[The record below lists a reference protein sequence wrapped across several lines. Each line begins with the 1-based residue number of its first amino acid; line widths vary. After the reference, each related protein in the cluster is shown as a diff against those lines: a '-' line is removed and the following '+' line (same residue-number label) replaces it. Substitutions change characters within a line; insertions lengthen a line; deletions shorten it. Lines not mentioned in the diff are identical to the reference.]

1 VTNASPTASAQ
12 DATALFAANF
22 RNVHFEDL
30 PDEVVRITK
39 DQVLDFFAVALGG
52 VDEAGVRE
60 MRDLVLEWGGA
71 PQSRILVSG
80 ERVPAPNAAQVN
92 ATMAHSLDFDD
103 VHEDAI
109 MHPGVVTIPT
119 ALAMSEYVGGASS
132 RGAGR
137 LSGPVSGREFITAVA
152 VGTDFICRL
161 GLATRPGESIHQYG
175 WHLTTLFGYLT
186 AAGLA
191 ARLLGMN
198 EAGITNAIG
207 IGYHQSS
214 GNGQCVKDGALT
226 KRMGPGMA
234 VRGGIASAMM
244 AERGITGARNCLEG
258 AAGMYHVYHGHSY
271 SREKL
276 IGELGRRF
284 ESVNVS
290 IKPYPCCRGVHPSID
305 AALSLVA
312 AHDIRPENVK
322 SIVIYCGE
330 ATYGL
335 LGSPL
340 EVKARPRNFVD
351 AQFSLAWGVATAI
364 ARRRAVVDDFTPE
377 AIVSPDILAVS
388 AKIDVRNDP
397 ALDRGDQGMEPARV
411 EITMNDGAVYAEQVD
426 FPTGTPARPLSFADV
441 ERKFDGCLAH
451 AGQPIPAASARAL
464 VDAIARLDEV
474 EDVTALLDLAT

>member
-1 VTNASPTASAQ
+1 MSRTSPVTAVV
-12 DATALFAANF
+12 DATQLFANAF
-22 RNVHFEDL
+22 RNTGFENL
-30 PDEVVRITK
+30 PAAAVKITK

-52 VDEAGVRE
+52 SGESGVGE

-71 PQSRILVSG
+71 PQSTIVLFG
-80 ERVPAPNAAQVN
+80 DKVPAPNAGQVN
-92 ATMAHSLDFDD
+92 ATMAHALDFDD

-109 MHPGVVTIPT
+109 MHPGVVTIPA
-119 ALAMSEYVGGASS
+119 ALAMSEYVGG
-132 RGAGR
+132 
-137 LSGPVSGREFITAVA
+137 VSGREFITAVA

-175 WHLTTLFGYLT
+175 WHLTTLFGYMT
-186 AAGLA
+186 AAAVAG
-191 ARLLGMN
+191 RLLGMD
-198 EAGITNAIG
+198 ETGISDAIG

-214 GNGQCVKDGALT
+214 GNGQCVRDGALT

-234 VRGGIASAMM
+234 VRGGIASALM
-244 AERGITGARNCLEG
+244 AKRGITGARNCLEG
-258 AAGMYHVYHGHSY
+258 AAGMYKVYHGGSY

-276 IGELGRRF
+276 VGDLGTRF
-284 ESVNVS
+284 EGVNVS

-305 AALSLVA
+305 AALTLA
-312 AHDIRPENVK
+312 RDYDIRPDDVQ

-335 LGSPL
+335 LGTPL

-364 ARRRAVVDDFTPE
+364 ARRRASLDDFTPE
-377 AIVSPDILAVS
+377 AISSPDILAVS

-411 EITMNDGAVYAEQVD
+411 EITMKDGAVFTEQVD
-426 FPTGTPARPLSFADV
+426 FPTGTPARPLSFADI
-441 ERKFDGCLAH
+441 ERKLDDCLAH
-451 AGQPIPAASARAL
+451 AGQPISAAAARRL
-464 VDAIARLDEV
+464 VERVDRLEQL
-474 EDVTALLDLAT
+474 EDVRVLLDLEG

>member
-1 VTNASPTASAQ
+1 MTDARPTDARP
-12 DATALFAANF
+12 DATQLFVANF
-22 RNVHFEDL
+22 RNIQFADL
-30 PDEVVRITK
+30 PPEAVSITK
-39 DQVLDFFAVALGG
+39 DQVLDFFGVALGG
-52 VDEAGVRE
+52 SGEVGVGE

-71 PQSRILVSG
+71 PQSTILRFG
-80 ERVPAPNAAQVN
+80 DKLPAPNAAQVN

-109 MHPGVVTIPT
+109 MHPGVVAIAT
-119 ALAMSEYVGGASS
+119 ALAMSEYVGG
-132 RGAGR
+132 
-137 LSGPVSGREFITAVA
+137 VSGKEFIAAIA

-175 WHLTTLFGYLT
+175 WHLTTLFGYMT
-186 AAGLA
+186 AAGIA
-191 ARLLGMN
+191 ARLLGLD
-198 EAGITNAIG
+198 ETGITNAIG

-234 VRGGIASAMM
+234 VRGGIASALM
-244 AERGITGARNCLEG
+244 AKRGITGARNCLEG

-271 SREKL
+271 SRERL
-276 IGELGRRF
+276 LADLGTRF
-284 ESVNVS
+284 EGINVS

-305 AALSLVA
+305 AALALVRRR
-312 AHDIRPENVK
+312 DIKPADVK

-335 LGSPL
+335 LGVPL

-377 AIVSPDILAVS
+377 AITSPDILAIA
-388 AKIDVRNDP
+388 AKIDVQNDP

-411 EITMNDGAVYAEQVD
+411 QITMNDGAVFSEQVD
-426 FPTGTPARPLSFADV
+426 LPTGTPGRPLAFADI
-441 ERKFDGCLAH
+441 ERKFNDCLAH
-451 AGQPIPAASARAL
+451 AGQPISAAKAEQL
-464 VDAIARLDEV
+464 VETVARLEHV
-474 EDVTALLDLAT
+474 EDVRGLIGLST

>member
-1 VTNASPTASAQ
+1 MINSTASTAPP
-12 DATALFAANF
+12 DATQLFAATF
-22 RNVHFEDL
+22 RDTRFADL
-30 PDEVVRITK
+30 PPEVVSITK
-39 DQVLDFFAVALGG
+39 DQVLDFFGVALGG
-52 VDEAGVRE
+52 SGEAGVGE

-71 PQSRILVSG
+71 PQSTVLRFGDRL
-80 ERVPAPNAAQVN
+80 PTPNAAQVN

-119 ALAMSEYVGGASS
+119 ALAMSEYVGG
-132 RGAGR
+132 
-137 LSGPVSGREFITAVA
+137 VSGEDLIAAIA

-175 WHLTTLFGYLT
+175 WHLTTLFGYMT
-186 AAGLA
+186 AGGVA
-191 ARLLGMN
+191 ARLLGLN
-198 EAGITNAIG
+198 EAGITDAIG

-234 VRGGIASAMM
+234 VRGGIASALM
-244 AERGITGARNCLEG
+244 AKRGITGARNCLEG

-276 IGELGRRF
+276 VGDLGSRF
-284 ESVNVS
+284 EGVNVS
-290 IKPYPCCRGVHPSID
+290 IKPYPCCRGTHPSID
-305 AALSLVA
+305 AALALVRR
-312 AHDIRPENVK
+312 HDIKPEDVK

-335 LGSPL
+335 LGVPL

-364 ARRRAVVDDFTPE
+364 ARGRAVVDDFTPE
-377 AIVSPDILAVS
+377 AITSPDILAVA

-411 EITMNDGAVYAEQVD
+411 EITMNGGAVFSEQVD
-426 FPTGTPARPLSFADV
+426 FPTGTPGRPLAFADI
-441 ERKFDGCLAH
+441 ERKFNDCLAH
-451 AGQPIPAASARAL
+451 AGGPISAANAQQLVETIGRLEDVKDVRAL
-464 VDAIARLDEV
+464 IRL
-474 EDVTALLDLAT
+474 AS

>member
-1 VTNASPTASAQ
+1 MTTANPQTSRP
-12 DATALFAANF
+12 DATQLFVANF
-22 RNVHFEDL
+22 RNVRYEDL
-30 PDEVVRITK
+30 PPEVVKATK
-39 DQVLDFFAVALGG
+39 DQVLDFFGVALGG
-52 VDEAGVRE
+52 SGEAGVAE

-71 PQSRILVSG
+71 PQSSILRWG
-80 ERVPAPNAAQVN
+80 DKLPAPNAAQVN

-119 ALAMSEYVGGASS
+119 ALAMSEYVGG
-132 RGAGR
+132 
-137 LSGPVSGREFITAVA
+137 LSGREFIASIVL
-152 VGTDFICRL
+152 GTDFICRL

-175 WHLTTLFGYLT
+175 WHLTTLFGHMT
-186 AAGLA
+186 AAGVT
-191 ARLLGMN
+191 ARLLGLD

-226 KRMGPGMA
+226 KRLGPGMA
-234 VRGGIASAMM
+234 VRGGIASALL
-244 AERGITGARNCLEG
+244 AKRGLTGARNCLEG

-271 SREKL
+271 SRDKL
-276 IGELGRRF
+276 VGDLGVRF

-305 AALSLVA
+305 AALALVR
-312 AHDIRPENVK
+312 AHDIRPDDVK

-335 LGSPL
+335 LGIPL
-340 EVKARPRNFVD
+340 EIKARPRNFVD

-364 ARRRAVVDDFTPE
+364 VRRRAGLDDFTPE
-377 AIVSPDILAVS
+377 AIMNPDVLTVA

-411 EITMNDGAVYAEQVD
+411 EITMNDGAVFSEQVD
-426 FPTGTPARPLSFADV
+426 FPTGTPGRPLAYADI
-441 ERKFDGCLAH
+441 ERKFDDLLAH
-451 AGQPIPAASARAL
+451 AGEPIPAAQARQL
-464 VDAIARLDEV
+464 VETVARLESV
-474 EDVTALLDLAT
+474 EDVRRLIELTT

>member
-1 VTNASPTASAQ
+1 MTDARPTDARP
-12 DATALFAANF
+12 DATQLFVANF
-22 RNVHFEDL
+22 RNVGFADL
-30 PDEVVRITK
+30 PPEVVSITT
-39 DQVLDFFAVALGG
+39 DQVLDFFGVALGG
-52 VDEAGVRE
+52 SGEVGVGE

-71 PQSRILVSG
+71 PQSTILRFG
-80 ERVPAPNAAQVN
+80 DKLPAPNAAQVN

-109 MHPGVVTIPT
+109 MHPGVVAIPT
-119 ALAMSEYVGGASS
+119 ALAMSEYVGG
-132 RGAGR
+132 
-137 LSGPVSGREFITAVA
+137 VSGKEFIAAIA

-175 WHLTTLFGYLT
+175 WHLTTLFGYMT
-186 AAGLA
+186 AAGIA
-191 ARLLGMN
+191 ARLLGLD
-198 EAGITNAIG
+198 ETGITNAIG

-234 VRGGIASAMM
+234 VRGGIASALM
-244 AERGITGARNCLEG
+244 AKRGITGARNCLEG

-271 SREKL
+271 SRERL
-276 IGELGRRF
+276 LADLGTRF
-284 ESVNVS
+284 EGVNVS

-305 AALSLVA
+305 AALALVRR
-312 AHDIRPENVK
+312 HDIKPADVK

-335 LGSPL
+335 LGVPL

-351 AQFSLAWGVATAI
+351 AQFSLAWGVATVI

-377 AIVSPDILAVS
+377 AITSPDILAIA
-388 AKIDVRNDP
+388 AKIGVQNDP

-411 EITMNDGAVYAEQVD
+411 QITMNDGAVFSDQVNL
-426 FPTGTPARPLSFADV
+426 PTGTPGRPLAFADI
-441 ERKFDGCLAH
+441 ERKFNDCLAH
-451 AGQPIPAASARAL
+451 AGQPISAAKAEQL
-464 VDAIARLDEV
+464 VETVARLERV
-474 EDVTALLDLAT
+474 EDVRSLIGLAT

>member
-1 VTNASPTASAQ
+1 MTDARPTDARP
-12 DATALFAANF
+12 DATQLFVANF
-22 RNVHFEDL
+22 RNVRFADL
-30 PDEVVRITK
+30 PPEVVSITK
-39 DQVLDFFAVALGG
+39 DQVLDFFGVALGG
-52 VDEAGVRE
+52 SGEVGVGE

-71 PQSRILVSG
+71 PQGTILRFG
-80 ERVPAPNAAQVN
+80 DRLPAPNAAQVN

-109 MHPGVVTIPT
+109 MHPGVVAIPT
-119 ALAMSEYVGGASS
+119 ALAMSEYVGG
-132 RGAGR
+132 
-137 LSGPVSGREFITAVA
+137 VSGKEFIASIA

-175 WHLTTLFGYLT
+175 WHLTTLFGYMT

-191 ARLLGMN
+191 ARLLGLD
-198 EAGITNAIG
+198 ETGITNAIG

-234 VRGGIASAMM
+234 VRGGIASALM
-244 AERGITGARNCLEG
+244 AKRGITGARNCLEG

-271 SREKL
+271 SRERL
-276 IGELGRRF
+276 LADLGTRF
-284 ESVNVS
+284 EGVNVS

-305 AALSLVA
+305 AALALVRR
-312 AHDIRPENVK
+312 HDIKPADVA
-322 SIVIYCGE
+322 SVVIYCGE

-335 LGSPL
+335 LGVPL

-364 ARRRAVVDDFTPE
+364 TRRRAVVDDFTPE
-377 AIVSPDILAVS
+377 AITSPDVLAVA
-388 AKIDVRNDP
+388 AKIDVQNDP

-411 EITMNDGAVYAEQVD
+411 QITMNDGAVFSEQVD
-426 FPTGTPARPLSFADV
+426 LPTGTPGRPLAFADI
-441 ERKFDGCLAH
+441 ERKFNDCLAH
-451 AGQPIPAASARAL
+451 AGQPISAAKAEQL
-464 VDAIARLDEV
+464 VETVARLEHV
-474 EDVTALLDLAT
+474 EDVRGLIGLAT

>member
-1 VTNASPTASAQ
+1 MLAIPSEDKDVMTSAKPSDKQPDATQLFVTNFHGVTF
-12 DATALFAANF
+12 D
-22 RNVHFEDL
+22 HL
-30 PDEVVRITK
+30 PPEVVSITK
-39 DQVLDFFAVALGG
+39 DQVLDFFGVALAGSG
-52 VDEAGVRE
+52 EAGVTE
-60 MRDLVLEWGGA
+60 MRDLVLEWGGT
-71 PQSRILVSG
+71 PQSTILRFG
-80 ERVPAPNAAQVN
+80 DKLPAPNAAQVN

-109 MHPGVVTIPT
+109 MHPGVVAIPT
-119 ALAMSEYVGGASS
+119 ALAMSEYVGG
-132 RGAGR
+132 
-137 LSGPVSGREFITAVA
+137 VSGKEFIAAVA

-175 WHLTTLFGYLT
+175 WHLTTLFGYMT
-186 AAGLA
+186 AAGIA
-191 ARLLGMN
+191 ARLLGLD
-198 EAGITNAIG
+198 EVGITNAIG

-234 VRGGIASAMM
+234 VRGGIASALM
-244 AERGITGARNCLEG
+244 AKRGITGARNCLEG

-276 IGELGRRF
+276 LADLGTRF
-284 ESVNVS
+284 EGANVS

-305 AALSLVA
+305 AALTLVKR
-312 AHDIRPENVK
+312 HDIRPGDVE

-335 LGSPL
+335 LGVPL

-351 AQFSLAWGVATAI
+351 AQFSLAWGVATAV

-377 AIVSPDILAVS
+377 AIGRPDVLAVA
-388 AKIDVRNDP
+388 AKIDVQNDP

-411 EITMNDGAVYAEQVD
+411 QITMNDGAVFSEQVD
-426 FPTGTPARPLSFADV
+426 FPTGTPGRPLAYADI
-441 ERKFDGCLAH
+441 ERKFNDLLGH
-451 AGQPIPAASARAL
+451 AGEPIPAAQARQL
-464 VDAIARLDEV
+464 VETVARLEGV
-474 EDVTALLDLAT
+474 EDVRRLIELTT

>member
-1 VTNASPTASAQ
+1 MTPTRPQ
-12 DATALFAANF
+12 DAHPDATQLFVANF
-22 RNVHFEDL
+22 HGIRYEDL
-30 PDEVVRITK
+30 PPEVISITK
-39 DQVLDFFAVALGG
+39 DQVLDFFGVALGG
-52 VDEAGVRE
+52 SGEAGVAE

-71 PQSRILVSG
+71 PQSTVLRFGDRL
-80 ERVPAPNAAQVN
+80 PAPNAAQVN

-119 ALAMSEYVGGASS
+119 ALAMSEYVGG
-132 RGAGR
+132 
-137 LSGPVSGREFITAVA
+137 VSGREFIASVA

-175 WHLTTLFGYLT
+175 WHLTTLFGYMT
-186 AAGLA
+186 AAGVA
-191 ARLLGMN
+191 ARLLGLD

-234 VRGGIASAMM
+234 VRGGIASALM
-244 AERGITGARNCLEG
+244 AKRGITGARNCLEG
-258 AAGMYHVYHGHSY
+258 AAGMYHVYHGDSY

-276 IGELGRRF
+276 VGDLGTRF
-284 ESVNVS
+284 EGANVS

-305 AALSLVA
+305 AALALVTR
-312 AHDIRPENVK
+312 HDIRPEDVE
-322 SIVIYCGE
+322 SVVVFCGE

-335 LGSPL
+335 LGVPL

-364 ARRRAVVDDFTPE
+364 ARRRAVLDDFTPE
-377 AIVSPDILAVS
+377 AITSPDILAVS
-388 AKIDVRNDP
+388 AKIDVQNDP

-411 EITMNDGAVYAEQVD
+411 QITMRDGAVFSAQVD
-426 FPTGTPARPLSFADV
+426 LPTGTPGRPLSFADI
-441 ERKFDGCLAH
+441 ERKFNGLLDH
-451 AGQPIPAASARAL
+451 AGQPISAANAQRL
-464 VDAIARLDEV
+464 VESIARLGEL
-474 EDVTALLDLAT
+474 EDVQDLMSLAT